1 MGLGNS
7 QPTPLIEYIQAI
19 ESALGMKA
27 ELIMEEMQP
36 GDVPAT
42 SANTSALESWTGFK
56 PRTSIIDGVKEFVK
70 WYRSYY
76 DV

>member
-1 MGLGNS
+1 
-7 QPTPLIEYIQAI
+7 
-19 ESALGMKA
+19 
-27 ELIMEEMQP
+27 MQP

-42 SANTSALESWTGFK
+42 SANTSALENWTGFK